1 MNATHHCSFFRQDMI
16 IVDDALSRIIKDQ
29 LGPDLTEI
37 YTADWTNMCICH
49 TKYPCT
55 LSLQNAALPRTAAL
69 AKQHGIKVFTHESE
83 GVTNRFIS
91 TLISEQFG
99 V

>member
-1 MNATHHCSFFRQDMI
+1 MV

-55 LSLQNAALPRTAAL
+55 LSLQNAVLLRTAAL
-69 AKQHGIKVFTHESE
+69 AKQHGIKGFTYEFQS
-83 GVTNRFIS
+83 VTNRFIS
-91 TLISEQFG
+91 TLMSEQFR